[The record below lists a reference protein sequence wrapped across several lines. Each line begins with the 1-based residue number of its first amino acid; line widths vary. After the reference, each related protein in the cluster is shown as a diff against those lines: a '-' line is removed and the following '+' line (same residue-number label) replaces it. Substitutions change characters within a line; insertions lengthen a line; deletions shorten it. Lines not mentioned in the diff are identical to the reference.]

1 MIDIIANP
9 VVRHFVRPDCLLR
22 LLLIAGFPL
31 AATAPLLGGLIGSQG
46 PVSRQQREL
55 AEEEI
60 AIRCPVMSS
69 VRRTAEACTRTS
81 SLPAVAKQQFATHS
95 KCAHSPDGI
104 LFAFRGLGHRVDVA
118 TSAPLLC

>member
-1 MIDIIANP
+1 MIEIIAHP
-9 VVRHFVRPDCLLR
+9 VFRQLLRADCLLR

-31 AATAPLLGGLIGSQG
+31 AATAPLLGGLLASQG

-60 AIRCPVMSS
+60 AIRCPIMSS
-69 VRRTAEACTRTS
+69 VRRVVEGRGQYRS
-81 SLPAVAKQQFATHS
+81 IPAVPQRPSWAHA
-95 KCAHSPDGI
+95 KCARTPHGV
-104 LFAFRGLGHRVDVA
+104 LFTFRGLGHRIDLA